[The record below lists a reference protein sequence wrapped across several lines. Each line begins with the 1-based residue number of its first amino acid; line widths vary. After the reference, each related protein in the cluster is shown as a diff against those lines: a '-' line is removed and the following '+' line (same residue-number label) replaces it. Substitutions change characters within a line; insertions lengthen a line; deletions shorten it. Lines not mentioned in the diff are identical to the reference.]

1 MNNNLEQDDQQV
13 QDSNPHKSHVRI
25 DKGLLGEEFITVY
38 SPKDRHHGTYDSER
52 FIRRYRLSA
61 RISGI
66 LTEAGLWFTS
76 STLFTSILG
85 RFIVNKAMQ
94 DWRVA
99 VFVAFIL
106 FIFPFFLY
114 LYTSSKVAD
123 VKWSFILK
131 ILCIIFGGVIGGSYA

>member
-25 DKGLLGEEFITVY
+25 DKGLLGEEFITVF
-38 SPKDRHHGTYDSER
+38 SPKDRHHGTYDSEK
-52 FIRRYRLSA
+52 FIKRTRLSA

-66 LTEAGLWFTS
+66 VTEAGLLTTG
-76 STLFTSILG
+76 STFVTSILG

-94 DWRVA
+94 DWRIA
-99 VFVAFIL
+99 LFVAFVL
-106 FIFPFFLY
+106 LIFPFFLY

-131 ILCIIFGGVIGGSYA
+131 ILSISFGGAIGGSYA